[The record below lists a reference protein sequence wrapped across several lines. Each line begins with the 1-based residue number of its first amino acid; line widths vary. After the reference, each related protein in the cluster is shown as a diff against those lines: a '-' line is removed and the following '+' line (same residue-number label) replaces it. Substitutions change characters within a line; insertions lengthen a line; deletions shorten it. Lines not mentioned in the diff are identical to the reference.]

1 MMTLETTR
9 KPTTVIILQENNT
22 CSLCSVDKPL
32 CNILNTGRI
41 NHLNFSRTERM
52 AFMFHVMATF
62 LYTENGPAEGSKHQ
76 LKILFL
82 NVVRSFVAK
91 NVSVM

>member
-1 MMTLETTR
+1 
-9 KPTTVIILQENNT
+9 
-22 CSLCSVDKPL
+22 
-32 CNILNTGRI
+32 
-41 NHLNFSRTERM
+41 
-52 AFMFHVMATF
+52 MFHVMATF

-91 NVSVM
+91 SVATSLKSPFNRRHYKCFFFLKTVILLYKSQ